1 MENKWT
7 IIADSSGDLYSR
19 DLTSDKIDFHTVP
32 LEIMLE
38 SGNVVDD
45 ENLDVA
51 DFVRKMGLNKSVAK
65 TACPP
70 PEKFAEI
77 MRTGENIIVV
87 TISSKLSG
95 TYDSAVLAATTVKK
109 EFPDKKIYILDSLA
123 ATAGQA
129 RILFEVARLIN
140 NTDLS
145 FDEVVAQMIP
155 YRDKTRTIFFLR
167 NLTNLVKNG
176 RMSKI
181 VGLVAKFAKLKLV
194 CCENGHGE
202 IVKHGIALTSKKALN
217 MLAAAPIKKVAEE
230 KQFPV
235 VITHCFNETDANTL
249 KELLVANFNLTDIRV
264 IQTRGLASFY
274 ADKDGVVMGY

>member
-38 SGNVVDD
+38 GGNVVDD
-45 ENLDVA
+45 ENLDIA
-51 DFVRKMGLNKSVAK
+51 DFVHKMGLNKSVAK

-70 PEKFAEI
+70 PEKFAKI
-77 MRTGENIIVV
+77 MREGENVIVV
-87 TISSKLSG
+87 TISSRLSG
-95 TYDSAVLAATTVKK
+95 TYDSAVLAANAVKS
-109 EFPDKKIYILDSLA
+109 EFPNKKIYILDSLA
-123 ATAGQA
+123 ATAGEA
-129 RILFEVARLIN
+129 RILFELARLIDT
-140 NTDLS
+140 TDLS
-145 FDEVVAQMIP
+145 FDEVVAKIIP
-155 YRDKTRTIFFLR
+155 YRDRTRTIFFLR

-194 CCENGHGE
+194 CCENGNGE
-202 IVKHGIALTSKKALN
+202 IIKHGIALTSKKALN
-217 MLAAAPIKKVAEE
+217 MLATAPLKKVAEE
-230 KQFPV
+230 KQFPI
-235 VITHCFNETDANTL
+235 VITHCFNETDAQTL
-249 KELLVANFNLTDIRV
+249 KEMLIANFNLNDIKI

-274 ADKDGVVMGY
+274 TDKYGVVMGY